1 MIKNAVISLLL
12 ICPLGVAAQETLSLA
27 DCIGRALES
36 NYGIRI
42 AKNEEL
48 IERNNQN
55 YSSFLPSLSAVGT
68 QKESIVNSKRE
79 DANSGAEKKFNGSI
93 TDNYGANI
101 NLNWT
106 IFDGL
111 AMFTTHDRLNEFI
124 AIGELKTRMAVEN
137 LIAQVNNGYY
147 NVLVMKSLLD
157 AAKQSLDLSRQRY
170 EIALQK
176 NRIGSLSGL
185 ELKQTKIDLNSDS
198 STLVKQQEQLRSAY
212 ITLNTLMNID
222 LHKRGYVKDTILL
235 HPMYPKDEVR
245 TLMLNN
251 NTTLLIARRE
261 QRVSE
266 LDLKL
271 ARSAYFPS
279 VDFTA
284 GYSFSRT
291 ESPASISTFSQNT
304 GPFWGF
310 TLTVPLFNR
319 LDTRKKVK
327 NARIGIEN
335 SKLSYQEVELQMLSD
350 LAQLY
355 NSYENNLI
363 MVGFESESADVA
375 LVSLKTALER
385 YRLGSLSGLEFREFQ
400 RSYLDAVTRKISAQF
415 QAKSTEV
422 SLLLMSGRLQVQ

>member
-1 MIKNAVISLLL
+1 MIKRTIITLLL
-12 ICPLGVAAQETLSLA
+12 ICPLGVAAQEIFSLA
-27 DCIGRALES
+27 DCIGKALES

-48 IERNNQN
+48 MERNNQN
-55 YSSFLPSLSAVGT
+55 YSSFLPSLSAMGT
-68 QKESIVNSKRE
+68 QKESIINSKRR
-79 DANSGAEKKFNGSI
+79 DANSGTEKKFNGSV

-111 AMFTTHDRLNEFI
+111 AMFTTHERLNEFI
-124 AIGELKTRMAVEN
+124 AIGELKTRTAVEN
-137 LIAQVNNGYY
+137 LIAQVNIGYY
-147 NVLVMKSLLD
+147 NVLVQKSLLD

-279 VDFTA
+279 IDFSA

-291 ESPASISTFSQNT
+291 ESPASISTFNQNT

-327 NARIGIEN
+327 NAKIGIEN

>member
-1 MIKNAVISLLL
+1 MIRSIVIFFLL
-12 ICPLGVAAQETLSLA
+12 ICPLGVAAQETLTLS
-27 DCIGRALES
+27 DCISKALES

-42 AKNEEL
+42 AKNEEQ

-55 YSSFLPSLSAVGT
+55 YSSFLPSLSAEGT
-68 QKESIVNSKRE
+68 QKESIINSKRK
-79 DANSGAEKKFNGSI
+79 DANSGTEKKFSGSI

-111 AMFTTHDRLNEFI
+111 AMFTTHEKLNEFI

-137 LIAQVNNGYY
+137 LIAQVNTGYY
-147 NVLVMKSLLD
+147 NVLVQKSLLD

-222 LHKRGYVKDTILL
+222 LHKREYVKDTILL
-235 HPMYPKDEVR
+235 HPMYPKDEVQ

-261 QRVSE
+261 QKVSE

-291 ESPASISTFSQNT
+291 ESPASISTFNQNT

-310 TLTVPLFNR
+310 TLSVPLFNR
-319 LDTRKKVK
+319 LETRKKVR
-327 NARIGIEN
+327 NAKIEIEN

-363 MVGFESESADVA
+363 MVGFESESAEVA

>member
-1 MIKNAVISLLL
+1 MIRSIVIFFLL
-12 ICPLGVAAQETLSLA
+12 ICPLEVTAQETLTLS
-27 DCIGRALES
+27 DCISKALES

-42 AKNEEL
+42 AKNEEQ

-55 YSSFLPSLSAVGT
+55 YSSFLPSLSAEGT
-68 QKESIVNSKRE
+68 QKESIINSKRK
-79 DANSGAEKKFNGSI
+79 DANSGTEKKFSGSI

-111 AMFTTHDRLNEFI
+111 AMFTTHEKLNEFI

-137 LIAQVNNGYY
+137 LIAQVNTGYY
-147 NVLVMKSLLD
+147 NVLVQKSLLD

-235 HPMYPKDEVR
+235 HPMYPKDEVQ

-261 QRVSE
+261 QKVSE

-291 ESPASISTFSQNT
+291 ESPASISTFNQNT

-310 TLTVPLFNR
+310 TLSVPLFNR
-319 LDTRKKVK
+319 LETRKKVR
-327 NARIGIEN
+327 NAKIEIEN

-363 MVGFESESADVA
+363 MVGFESESAEVA

-422 SLLLMSGRLQVQ
+422 SLLLLSGRLQIQ

>member
-1 MIKNAVISLLL
+1 MIKRTIITLLL
-12 ICPLGVAAQETLSLA
+12 ICPLGVAAQEIFSLA
-27 DCIGRALES
+27 DCIGKALES

-48 IERNNQN
+48 MERNNQN
-55 YSSFLPSLSAVGT
+55 YSSFLPSLSAMGT
-68 QKESIVNSKRE
+68 QKESIINSKRR
-79 DANSGAEKKFNGSI
+79 DANSGTEKKFNGSV

-111 AMFTTHDRLNEFI
+111 AMFTTHERLNEFI
-124 AIGELKTRMAVEN
+124 AIGELKTRTAVEN
-137 LIAQVNNGYY
+137 LIAQVNIGYY
-147 NVLVMKSLLD
+147 NVLVQKSLLD

-245 TLMLNN
+245 ILMLNN

-279 VDFTA
+279 IDFSA

-291 ESPASISTFSQNT
+291 ESPASISTFNQNT

-310 TLTVPLFNR
+310 TLTVSLFNR

-327 NARIGIEN
+327 NAKIGIEN

>member
-1 MIKNAVISLLL
+1 
-12 ICPLGVAAQETLSLA
+12 
-27 DCIGRALES
+27 
-36 NYGIRI
+36 
-42 AKNEEL
+42 
-48 IERNNQN
+48 
-55 YSSFLPSLSAVGT
+55 
-68 QKESIVNSKRE
+68 
-79 DANSGAEKKFNGSI
+79 
-93 TDNYGANI
+93 
-101 NLNWT
+101 
-106 IFDGL
+106 
-111 AMFTTHDRLNEFI
+111 EFI

-137 LIAQVNNGYY
+137 LIAQVNTEYY
-147 NVLVMKSLLD
+147 NVLVQKSLLD

-235 HPMYPKDEVR
+235 HPMYPKDEVQ

-261 QRVSE
+261 QKVSE

-291 ESPASISTFSQNT
+291 ESPASISTFNQNT

-310 TLTVPLFNR
+310 TLSVPLFNR
-319 LDTRKKVK
+319 LETRKKVR
-327 NARIGIEN
+327 NAKIEIEN

-363 MVGFESESADVA
+363 MVGFESESAEVA

-422 SLLLMSGRLQVQ
+422 SLLLLSGRLQIQ

>member
-1 MIKNAVISLLL
+1 M
-12 ICPLGVAAQETLSLA
+12 ICPLGVTAQETLTLS
-27 DCIGRALES
+27 DCISKALES

-42 AKNEEL
+42 AKNEEQ

-55 YSSFLPSLSAVGT
+55 YSSFLPSLSAEGT
-68 QKESIVNSKRE
+68 QKESIINSKRK
-79 DANSGAEKKFNGSI
+79 DANSGTEKKFSGSI

-111 AMFTTHDRLNEFI
+111 AMFTTHEKLNEFI

-137 LIAQVNNGYY
+137 LIAQVNTEYY
-147 NVLVMKSLLD
+147 NILVQKSLLD

-235 HPMYPKDEVR
+235 HPMYPKDEVQ

-261 QRVSE
+261 QKVSE

-291 ESPASISTFSQNT
+291 ESPASISTFNQNT

-310 TLTVPLFNR
+310 TLSVPLFNR
-319 LDTRKKVK
+319 LETRKKVR
-327 NARIGIEN
+327 NAKIEIEN

-363 MVGFESESADVA
+363 MVGFESESAEVA

-422 SLLLMSGRLQVQ
+422 SLLLLSGRLQIQ

>member
-1 MIKNAVISLLL
+1 M
-12 ICPLGVAAQETLSLA
+12 ICPLGVTAQETLTLS
-27 DCIGRALES
+27 DCINKALES

-42 AKNEEL
+42 AKNEEQ

-55 YSSFLPSLSAVGT
+55 YSSFLPSLSAEGT
-68 QKESIVNSKRE
+68 QKESIINSKRK
-79 DANSGAEKKFNGSI
+79 DANSGTEKKFSGSI

-111 AMFTTHDRLNEFI
+111 AMFTTHEKLNEFI

-137 LIAQVNNGYY
+137 LIAQVNTGYY
-147 NVLVMKSLLD
+147 NVLVQKSLLD

-235 HPMYPKDEVR
+235 HPMYPKDEVQ

-261 QRVSE
+261 QKVSE

-291 ESPASISTFSQNT
+291 ESPASISTFNQNT

-310 TLTVPLFNR
+310 TLSVPLFNR
-319 LDTRKKVK
+319 LETRKKVR
-327 NARIGIEN
+327 NAKIEIEN

-363 MVGFESESADVA
+363 MVGFESESAEVA

>member
-1 MIKNAVISLLL
+1 MIRSIVIFFLL
-12 ICPLGVAAQETLSLA
+12 ICPLGVTAQETLTLS
-27 DCIGRALES
+27 DCISKALES

-42 AKNEEL
+42 AKNEEQ

-55 YSSFLPSLSAVGT
+55 YSSFLPSLSAEGT
-68 QKESIVNSKRE
+68 QKESIINSKRK
-79 DANSGAEKKFNGSI
+79 DANSGTEKKISGSI

-111 AMFTTHDRLNEFI
+111 AMFTTHEKLNEFI

-137 LIAQVNNGYY
+137 LIAQVNTGYY
-147 NVLVMKSLLD
+147 NVLVQKSLLD

-235 HPMYPKDEVR
+235 HPMYPKDEVQ

-261 QRVSE
+261 QKVSE

-291 ESPASISTFSQNT
+291 ESPASISTFNQNT

-310 TLTVPLFNR
+310 TLSVPLFNR
-319 LDTRKKVK
+319 LETRKKVR
-327 NARIGIEN
+327 NAKIEIEN

-422 SLLLMSGRLQVQ
+422 SLLLMSGRLQAQ

>member
-1 MIKNAVISLLL
+1 M
-12 ICPLGVAAQETLSLA
+12 ICPLGVTAQETLTLS
-27 DCIGRALES
+27 DCISKALES

-42 AKNEEL
+42 AKNEEQ

-55 YSSFLPSLSAVGT
+55 YSSFLPSLSAEGT
-68 QKESIVNSKRE
+68 QKESIINSKRK
-79 DANSGAEKKFNGSI
+79 DANSGTEKKFSGSI

-111 AMFTTHDRLNEFI
+111 AMFTTHEKLNEFI

-137 LIAQVNNGYY
+137 LIAQVNTEYY
-147 NVLVMKSLLD
+147 NVLVQKSLLD

-235 HPMYPKDEVR
+235 HPMYPKDEVQ

-261 QRVSE
+261 QKVSE

-291 ESPASISTFSQNT
+291 ESPASISTFNQNT
-304 GPFWGF
+304 GPFWGV
-310 TLTVPLFNR
+310 TLSVPLFNR
-319 LDTRKKVK
+319 LETRKKVR
-327 NARIGIEN
+327 NAKIEIEN

-363 MVGFESESADVA
+363 MVGFESESAEVA

-422 SLLLMSGRLQVQ
+422 SLLLLSGRLQIQ

>member
-1 MIKNAVISLLL
+1 M
-12 ICPLGVAAQETLSLA
+12 ICPLGVTAQETLTLS
-27 DCIGRALES
+27 DCISKALES

-42 AKNEEL
+42 AKNEEQ

-55 YSSFLPSLSAVGT
+55 YSSFLPSFSAEGT
-68 QKESIVNSKRE
+68 QKESIINSKRK
-79 DANSGAEKKFNGSI
+79 DANSGTEKKFSGSI

-111 AMFTTHDRLNEFI
+111 AMFTTHEKLNEFI

-137 LIAQVNNGYY
+137 LIAQVNTEYY
-147 NVLVMKSLLD
+147 NVLVQKSLLD

-235 HPMYPKDEVR
+235 HPMYPKDEVQ

-261 QRVSE
+261 QKVSE

-291 ESPASISTFSQNT
+291 ESPASISTFNQNT

-310 TLTVPLFNR
+310 TLSVPLFNR
-319 LDTRKKVK
+319 LETRKKVR
-327 NARIGIEN
+327 NAKIEIEN

-363 MVGFESESADVA
+363 MVGFESESAEVA

-422 SLLLMSGRLQVQ
+422 SLLLLSGRLQIQ

>member
-1 MIKNAVISLLL
+1 MF
-12 ICPLGVAAQETLSLA
+12 CPLGVAAQEILTLS
-27 DCIGRALES
+27 DCINKALES

-42 AKNEEL
+42 AKNEEQV
-48 IERNNQN
+48 ERNNRN
-55 YSSFLPSLSAVGT
+55 YSSFLPSLSAEGT
-68 QKESIVNSKRE
+68 QKESVINSKRR
-79 DANSGAEKKFNGSI
+79 DANSGTEKNFRSSI
-93 TDNYGANI
+93 TDNYGANV

-106 IFDGL
+106 IFDGM
-111 AMFTTHDRLNEFI
+111 AMFTTHEKLSEFV

-137 LIAQVNNGYY
+137 LIAQVNTGYY
-147 NVLVMKSLLD
+147 NVLVQSSLLD

-235 HPMYPKDEVR
+235 HPMYPKDEVKE
-245 TLMLNN
+245 LMLHNN
-251 NTTLLIARRE
+251 VTLLIARRE

-271 ARSAYFPS
+271 ARSAYFPA

-291 ESPASISTFSQNT
+291 ESPSSISTFNQNT

-310 TLTVPLFNR
+310 TLTIPLFNR
-319 LDTRKKVK
+319 LDTRTKVR
-327 NARIGIEN
+327 NAKIGIEN
-335 SKLSYQEVELQMLSD
+335 SKLSYQEIELQMLSD

-363 MVGFESESADVA
+363 MVGFESESAEVA

-385 YRLGSLSGLEFREFQ
+385 YRLGSLSGIEFREFQ

-422 SLLLMSGRLQVQ
+422 SLLLMSGRLQVE

>member
-1 MIKNAVISLLL
+1 M
-12 ICPLGVAAQETLSLA
+12 ICPLGVTAQETLTLS
-27 DCIGRALES
+27 DCISKALES

-42 AKNEEL
+42 AKNEEQ

-55 YSSFLPSLSAVGT
+55 YSSFLPSLSAEGT
-68 QKESIVNSKRE
+68 QKESIINSKRK
-79 DANSGAEKKFNGSI
+79 DANSGTEKKFSGSI

-111 AMFTTHDRLNEFI
+111 AMFTTHEKLNEFI

-137 LIAQVNNGYY
+137 LIAQVNTEYY
-147 NVLVMKSLLD
+147 NVLVQKSLLD

-235 HPMYPKDEVR
+235 HPMYPKDEVQ

-261 QRVSE
+261 QKVSE

-291 ESPASISTFSQNT
+291 ESPASISTFNQNT

-310 TLTVPLFNR
+310 TLSVPLFNR
-319 LDTRKKVK
+319 LETRKKVR
-327 NARIGIEN
+327 NAKIEIEN

-363 MVGFESESADVA
+363 MVGFESESAEVA

-422 SLLLMSGRLQVQ
+422 SLLLLSGRLQIQ

>member
-1 MIKNAVISLLL
+1 MIKRTIITLLL
-12 ICPLGVAAQETLSLA
+12 ICPLGVAAQEIFSLA
-27 DCIGRALES
+27 DCIGKALES

-48 IERNNQN
+48 MERNNQN
-55 YSSFLPSLSAVGT
+55 YSSFLPSLSAMGT
-68 QKESIVNSKRE
+68 QKESIINSKRR
-79 DANSGAEKKFNGSI
+79 DANSGTEKKFNGSV

-111 AMFTTHDRLNEFI
+111 AMFTTHERLNEFI
-124 AIGELKTRMAVEN
+124 AIGELKTRTAVEN
-137 LIAQVNNGYY
+137 LIAQVNIGYY
-147 NVLVMKSLLD
+147 NVLVQKSLLD

-245 TLMLNN
+245 ILMLNN

-266 LDLKL
+266 LGLKL

-279 VDFTA
+279 IDFSA

-291 ESPASISTFSQNT
+291 ESPASISTFNQNT

-327 NARIGIEN
+327 NAKIGIEN

>member
-1 MIKNAVISLLL
+1 MIRSIVIFFLL
-12 ICPLGVAAQETLSLA
+12 ICPLGVTAQETLPLS
-27 DCIGRALES
+27 DCISKALES

-42 AKNEEL
+42 AKNEEQ
-48 IERNNQN
+48 IKRNNQN
-55 YSSFLPSLSAVGT
+55 YSSFLPSLSAEGT
-68 QKESIVNSKRE
+68 QKESIINSKRK
-79 DANSGAEKKFNGSI
+79 DANSGTEKKFSGSI

-111 AMFTTHDRLNEFI
+111 AMFTTHEKLNEFI

-137 LIAQVNNGYY
+137 LIAQVNTEYY
-147 NVLVMKSLLD
+147 NVLVQKSLLD

-235 HPMYPKDEVR
+235 HPMYPKDEVQ

-261 QRVSE
+261 QKVSE

-291 ESPASISTFSQNT
+291 ESPASISTFNQNT
-304 GPFWGF
+304 GPFWGVTF
-310 TLTVPLFNR
+310 SVPLFNR
-319 LDTRKKVK
+319 LETRKKVR
-327 NARIGIEN
+327 NAKIEIEN

-363 MVGFESESADVA
+363 MVGFESESAEVA

-422 SLLLMSGRLQVQ
+422 SLLLLSGRLQIQ

>member
-1 MIKNAVISLLL
+1 MIRNTLLYL
-12 ICPLGVAAQETLSLA
+12 LFVCPLGVAAQETLSLSG
-27 DCIGRALES
+27 CIGKALES

-48 IERNNQN
+48 IERNNRN
-55 YSSFLPSLSAVGT
+55 YSSFLPTLAAEGS
-68 QKESIVNSKRE
+68 QKESVVNSKRQ
-79 DANSGAEKKFNGSI
+79 DANSGNVKEFNGSI
-93 TDNYGANI
+93 TDNYGANV

-111 AMFTTHDRLNEFI
+111 AMFTTHEKLGEFV

-137 LIAQVNNGYY
+137 LIAQVNTGYY
-147 NVLVMKSLLD
+147 NVLVQRSLLD
-157 AAKQSLDLSRQRY
+157 AAKQSLELSHQRY
-170 EIALQK
+170 DIALQK
-176 NRIGSLSGL
+176 NRIGSISGL

-198 STLVKQQEQLRSAY
+198 STLVKQQERLRSAY

-245 TLMLNN
+245 NLMLNN
-251 NTTLLIARRE
+251 NTALLIARRE

-291 ESPASISTFSQNT
+291 ESPASISTFNQNT

-310 TLTVPLFNR
+310 TLSVPLFNR
-319 LDTRKKVK
+319 LETRKKVK
-327 NARIGIEN
+327 NAKIGIEN
-335 SKLSYQEVELQMLSD
+335 SRLSYQDVELQMLSD

-363 MVGFESESADVA
+363 MVGFEAQSADVA

-385 YRLGSLSGLEFREFQ
+385 YRLGNLSGLEFREFQ

-422 SLLLMSGRLQVQ
+422 SLLLLSGRLQVE

>member
-1 MIKNAVISLLL
+1 MIKNAIISLFL
-12 ICPLGVAAQETLSLA
+12 ICPLGVAAQETFSLA

-42 AKNEEL
+42 AKNEEQ

-68 QKESIVNSKRE
+68 QKESIVNSKRK

-93 TDNYGANI
+93 TDNYGANV

-111 AMFTTHDRLNEFI
+111 AMFTTHEKLNEFI
-124 AIGELKTRMAVEN
+124 AIGELKTRMTVEN
-137 LIAQVNNGYY
+137 LIAQVNTGYY
-147 NVLVMKSLLD
+147 NVLVQKSLLD
-157 AAKQSLDLSRQRY
+157 AAKQSLALSRQRY

-185 ELKQTKIDLNSDS
+185 ELRQTKIDLNTDS
-198 STLVKQQEQLRSAY
+198 STLVKQQEQLSSAY

-235 HPMYPKDEVR
+235 HPMYPKDEVQ

-261 QRVSE
+261 QRLSE

-291 ESPASISTFSQNT
+291 ESPASISTFNQNT

-335 SKLSYQEVELQMLSD
+335 SKLSYNEVELQMLSD

-363 MVGFESESADVA
+363 MVGFESESAEVA

-385 YRLGSLSGLEFREFQ
+385 YRIGSLSGLEFREFQ

-422 SLLLMSGRLQVQ
+422 SLLLMSGRLQIE

>member
-1 MIKNAVISLLL
+1 MIRSIVIFFLL
-12 ICPLGVAAQETLSLA
+12 ICPLGVMAQETLTLS
-27 DCIGRALES
+27 DCISKALES

-42 AKNEEL
+42 AKNEEQ
-48 IERNNQN
+48 IKRNNQN
-55 YSSFLPSLSAVGT
+55 YSSFLPSLSAEGT
-68 QKESIVNSKRE
+68 QKESIINSKRK
-79 DANSGAEKKFNGSI
+79 DANSGTEKKFSGSI

-111 AMFTTHDRLNEFI
+111 AMFTTHEKLNEFI

-137 LIAQVNNGYY
+137 LIAQVNTEYY
-147 NVLVMKSLLD
+147 NVLVQKSLLD

-235 HPMYPKDEVR
+235 HPMYPKDEVQ

-261 QRVSE
+261 QKVSE

-291 ESPASISTFSQNT
+291 ESPASISTFNQNT
-304 GPFWGF
+304 GPFWGVTF
-310 TLTVPLFNR
+310 SVPLFNR
-319 LDTRKKVK
+319 LETRKKVR
-327 NARIGIEN
+327 NAKIEIEN

-363 MVGFESESADVA
+363 MVGFESESAEVA

-422 SLLLMSGRLQVQ
+422 SLLLLSGRLQIQ

>member
-1 MIKNAVISLLL
+1 MIRSIVIFFLL
-12 ICPLGVAAQETLSLA
+12 ICPLGVTAQETLTLS
-27 DCIGRALES
+27 DCISKALES

-42 AKNEEL
+42 AKNEEQ

-55 YSSFLPSLSAVGT
+55 YSSFLPSFSAEGT
-68 QKESIVNSKRE
+68 QKESIINSKRK
-79 DANSGAEKKFNGSI
+79 DANSGTEKKFSGSI

-111 AMFTTHDRLNEFI
+111 AMFTTHEKLNEFI

-137 LIAQVNNGYY
+137 LIAQVNTEYY
-147 NVLVMKSLLD
+147 NVLVQKSLLD

-235 HPMYPKDEVR
+235 HPMYPKDEVQ

-261 QRVSE
+261 QKVSE

-284 GYSFSRT
+284 GIFVDGIPERDGYFFNLLFSQRLYVELADCGADMLVMVNKSQHTLFGMVFKSVGNLGECLLMERNVIFLVSQYRVIAPDHFLFSYFIRKAFEYVYSFVDRRQ
-291 ESPASISTFSQNT
+291 IIF
-304 GPFWGF
+304 
-310 TLTVPLFNR
+310 
-319 LDTRKKVK
+319 
-327 NARIGIEN
+327 
-335 SKLSYQEVELQMLSD
+335 
-350 LAQLY
+350 
-355 NSYENNLI
+355 
-363 MVGFESESADVA
+363 
-375 LVSLKTALER
+375 
-385 YRLGSLSGLEFREFQ
+385 
-400 RSYLDAVTRKISAQF
+400 
-415 QAKSTEV
+415 
-422 SLLLMSGRLQVQ
+422 

>member
-1 MIKNAVISLLL
+1 MIRSIVIFFLL
-12 ICPLGVAAQETLSLA
+12 ICPLGVTAQETLTLS
-27 DCIGRALES
+27 DCISKALES

-42 AKNEEL
+42 AKNEEQ
-48 IERNNQN
+48 IKRNNQN
-55 YSSFLPSLSAVGT
+55 YSSFLPSLSAEGT
-68 QKESIVNSKRE
+68 QKESIINSKRK
-79 DANSGAEKKFNGSI
+79 DANSGTEKKFSGSI

-111 AMFTTHDRLNEFI
+111 AMFTTHEKLNEFI

-137 LIAQVNNGYY
+137 LIAQVNTEYY
-147 NVLVMKSLLD
+147 NVLVQKSLLD

-235 HPMYPKDEVR
+235 HPMYPKDEVQ

-261 QRVSE
+261 QKVSE

-291 ESPASISTFSQNT
+291 ESPASISTFNQNT
-304 GPFWGF
+304 GPFWGV
-310 TLTVPLFNR
+310 TLSVPLFNR
-319 LDTRKKVK
+319 LETRKKVR
-327 NARIGIEN
+327 NAKIEIEN
-335 SKLSYQEVELQMLSD
+335 SKLSYQEVELQM
-350 LAQLY
+350 
-355 NSYENNLI
+355 
-363 MVGFESESADVA
+363 
-375 LVSLKTALER
+375 
-385 YRLGSLSGLEFREFQ
+385 
-400 RSYLDAVTRKISAQF
+400 
-415 QAKSTEV
+415 
-422 SLLLMSGRLQVQ
+422 

>member
-1 MIKNAVISLLL
+1 M
-12 ICPLGVAAQETLSLA
+12 ICPLGVTAQETLTLS
-27 DCIGRALES
+27 DCISKALES

-42 AKNEEL
+42 AKNEEQ
-48 IERNNQN
+48 IKRNNQN
-55 YSSFLPSLSAVGT
+55 YSSFLPSLSAEGT
-68 QKESIVNSKRE
+68 QKESIINSKRK
-79 DANSGAEKKFNGSI
+79 DANSGTEKKFSGSI

-111 AMFTTHDRLNEFI
+111 AMFTTHEKLNEFI

-137 LIAQVNNGYY
+137 LIAQVNTEYY
-147 NVLVMKSLLD
+147 NVLVQKSLLD

-235 HPMYPKDEVR
+235 HPMYPKDEVQ

-261 QRVSE
+261 QKVSE

-291 ESPASISTFSQNT
+291 ESPASISTFNQNT
-304 GPFWGF
+304 GPFWGVTF
-310 TLTVPLFNR
+310 SVPLFNR
-319 LDTRKKVK
+319 LETRKKVR
-327 NARIGIEN
+327 NAKIEIEN

-363 MVGFESESADVA
+363 MVGFESESAEVA

-422 SLLLMSGRLQVQ
+422 SLLLLSGRLQIQ

>member
-1 MIKNAVISLLL
+1 MIRSIVIFFLL
-12 ICPLGVAAQETLSLA
+12 ICPLGVTAQETLTLS
-27 DCIGRALES
+27 DCISKALES

-42 AKNEEL
+42 AKNEEQ

-55 YSSFLPSLSAVGT
+55 YSSFLPSLSAEGT
-68 QKESIVNSKRE
+68 QKESIINSKRK
-79 DANSGAEKKFNGSI
+79 DANSGTEKKFSGSI

-111 AMFTTHDRLNEFI
+111 AMFTTHEKLNEFI

-137 LIAQVNNGYY
+137 LIAQVNTEYY
-147 NVLVMKSLLD
+147 NVLVQKSLLD

-235 HPMYPKDEVR
+235 HPMYPKDEV
-245 TLMLNN
+245 
-251 NTTLLIARRE
+251 
-261 QRVSE
+261 SE

-291 ESPASISTFSQNT
+291 ESPASISTFNQNT

-310 TLTVPLFNR
+310 TLSVPLFNR
-319 LDTRKKVK
+319 LETRKKVR
-327 NARIGIEN
+327 NAKIEIEN

-363 MVGFESESADVA
+363 MVGFESESAEVA

-422 SLLLMSGRLQVQ
+422 SLLLLSGRLQIQ